1 MRAARFF
8 ADWQADYA
16 AHDIATFPV
25 GSDKKPLVSRYNR
38 FGLRASS
45 AIARRYPD
53 APAIG
58 FMAGRRNRITI
69 GDVDEV
75 GEKPLQ
81 RFLDHHGN
89 TPVIARTASGKHHAW
104 YRHNG
109 ERRVIRPEPEVKV
122 DILGGGL
129 VVAPPSRGVAGQY
142 QFITGGLDDL
152 DKLPVMRNLPG
163 IDAVADGYE
172 FGPELAEMRDGNGR
186 NAALFRLVG
195 RAAHHADDID
205 QLLDYAR
212 TQNECCA
219 EPMTDAEVTKIV
231 SNVWKMQCEGRNRFG
246 QFGAYVPLAVVNE
259 LALANPD
266 ALALLNVLKANNGPN
281 SIFPIANAMAETVIS
296 LGWRR
301 FAQARKAIIGLGL
314 VKQVSA
320 QTQRKPA
327 MYRWSHQIQ
336 CYQSGE

>member
-1 MRAARFF
+1 MSAARSF
-8 ADWQADYA
+8 AHWQADYA

-45 AIARRYPD
+45 AVARRYPD

-58 FMAGRRNRITI
+58 FMAGSRNRITI

-81 RFLDHHGN
+81 RFLDRHGD
-89 TPVIARTASGKHHAW
+89 TPVIVRTASGKHHAW

-109 ERRVIRPEPEVKV
+109 EQRIIRPVREINV

-142 QFITGGLDDL
+142 RFITGGLDDL

-186 NAALFRLVG
+186 NVALFRLVG
-195 RAAHHADDID
+195 RRAHHADDFD

>member
-16 AHDIATFPV
+16 AHDIATFQV

-122 DILGGGL
+122 DILGGGF
-129 VVAPPSRGVAGQY
+129 VVAPPSRGVAGEY

-152 DKLPVMRNLPG
+152 DKLPVMRNVLG
-163 IDAVADGYE
+163 IAAVSDGYE
-172 FGPELAEMRDGNGR
+172 AGAELAEMRDGNGR

>member
-75 GEKPLQ
+75 GEKSLQ

-109 ERRVIRPEPEVKV
+109 ERRVIRPEPEINV
-122 DILGGGL
+122 DILGGGF
-129 VVAPPSRGVAGQY
+129 VVAPPSRGVTGEY
-142 QFITGGLDDL
+142 QFIAGSLDDL
-152 DKLPVMRNLPG
+152 DKLPVMRNVPG
-163 IDAVADGYE
+163 IAVASDGYE
-172 FGPELAEMRDGNGR
+172 VGPELAEMRNGNGR

-195 RAAHHADDID
+195 RAAQHADDID

-212 TQNECCA
+212 TRNKCCA

-231 SNVWKMQCEGRNRFG
+231 SNVWKMQCDGRNRFG
-246 QFGAYVPLAVVNE
+246 QFGAYVPWAVVND

-281 SIFPIANAMAETVIS
+281 STFPIANAMAETIIS

-314 VKQVSA
+314 VKQVSP
-320 QTQRKPA
+320 QTQHKPA
-327 MYRWSHQIQ
+327 MYRWPHQIQ
-336 CYQSGE
+336 DYQSG